1 MPGQLNPVRMSPAL
15 SQQTGIII
23 TKPPLPGLIRL
34 RVQTEARATHQ
45 HWLFFLK
52 SNAMTATIDISA
64 FGNRVRLKEL
74 RVAHRDLD
82 ITICELADK
91 SEVDQLRVKRLK
103 KRKLMLKD
111 MIIRLESELI
121 PNLNA

>member
-1 MPGQLNPVRMSPAL
+1 
-15 SQQTGIII
+15 
-23 TKPPLPGLIRL
+23 
-34 RVQTEARATHQ
+34 
-45 HWLFFLK
+45 
-52 SNAMTATIDISA
+52 MTATIDISA

-82 ITICELADK
+82 ITISELTDIPD
-91 SEVDQLRVKRLK
+91 VDQLRVKRLK
-103 KRKLMLKD
+103 KRKLLLKD

>member
-1 MPGQLNPVRMSPAL
+1 
-15 SQQTGIII
+15 
-23 TKPPLPGLIRL
+23 
-34 RVQTEARATHQ
+34 
-45 HWLFFLK
+45 
-52 SNAMTATIDISA
+52 MTATIDTNV

-82 ITICELADK
+82 ITITKLTGTP
-91 SEVDQLRVKRLK
+91 EVDQLRVKRLK
-103 KRKLMLKD
+103 KRKLVLKD